1 MTTDQNHDQNHD
13 MAPEFLPSA
22 LCIEVWDA
30 GDTWTSAVE
39 FRDYAKNLPSTLLV
53 AIATSVNEYA
63 TDRLDRGHPMDEVVE
78 AVASVL
84 AEVSNGLIRAVLDGL
99 PSDVRDAFLAEA
111 MRHAT
116 GGDDD
121 E

>member
-1 MTTDQNHDQNHD
+1 MD
-13 MAPEFLPSA
+13 PENLPSA
-22 LCIEVWDA
+22 LRIEVRDA
-30 GDTWTSAVE
+30 GDTWVSAAE
-39 FRDYAKNLPSTLLV
+39 FGNYAKNLPATLLV

-63 TDRLDRGHPMDEVVE
+63 TDRLDRGHPMDEVME

-99 PSDVRDAFLAEA
+99 PSDVRGAFLAEA
-111 MRHAT
+111 LRHT
-116 GGDDD
+116 TRGDDD